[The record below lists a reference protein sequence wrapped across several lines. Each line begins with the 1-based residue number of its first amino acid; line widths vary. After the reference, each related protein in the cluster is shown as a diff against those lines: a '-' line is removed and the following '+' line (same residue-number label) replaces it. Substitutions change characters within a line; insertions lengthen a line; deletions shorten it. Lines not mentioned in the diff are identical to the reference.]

1 MNENRTTESS
11 LAPDARNISPAALET
26 SATNYVSQ
34 NNNNIDEKTQFIQ
47 KLTSGMPSRIFD
59 DMNHGRK
66 IHICHANI
74 LTCEKM
80 NVLFWEMPAKISEK
94 FIPQPIPAT
103 DKKKIFAESN
113 RHVILF
119 TPPLEKIVIQFYI
132 ERPQEKVAVQFS
144 NQVFSNTQRNDLYLN
159 KEIRQST
166 DTECDE
172 YITSLIDNI
181 RSTDAVKR
189 IPNEG
194 LGIEENC
201 TQNLSVGDLST
212 ETIFYHSN
220 KQMKDPISGRIN
232 CKDNSVLTVSKYLN
246 DNIDHNTLQAFLEE
260 AEFDDDITIENNTK
274 DGERIFVGDDCLQD
288 HHDYGYSND
297 PFCFPCTDHFSAT
310 KRSSKTNGEEAY
322 MNRESDTE
330 EITPTMLSDQNGFLN
345 LILSLNTRL
354 EVLIK
359 NCRIMNSDLKGIV
372 WKDIIDNTIKYNH
385 IIINHA
391 L

>member
-1 MNENRTTESS
+1 MPQENR
-11 LAPDARNISPAALET
+11 
-26 SATNYVSQ
+26 
-34 NNNNIDEKTQFIQ
+34 
-47 KLTSGMPSRIFD
+47 
-59 DMNHGRK
+59 
-66 IHICHANI
+66 
-74 LTCEKM
+74 
-80 NVLFWEMPAKISEK
+80 
-94 FIPQPIPAT
+94 
-103 DKKKIFAESN
+103 
-113 RHVILF
+113 
-119 TPPLEKIVIQFYI
+119 
-132 ERPQEKVAVQFS
+132 
-144 NQVFSNTQRNDLYLN
+144 
-159 KEIRQST
+159 
-166 DTECDE
+166 
-172 YITSLIDNI
+172 
-181 RSTDAVKR
+181 
-189 IPNEG
+189 
-194 LGIEENC
+194 
-201 TQNLSVGDLST
+201 TQNLSVGDQST
-212 ETIFYHSN
+212 ETIFYPSN
-220 KQMKDPISGRIN
+220 KQIKDPISGRIN